1 MHYSRKTRA
10 AFAAGILLALG
21 IIAILAA
28 GIAIICFFYPQA
40 LAYILSIIAIMLALY
55 TAVGLGCALCQTFAG
70 RRREIP
76 AQ

>member
-28 GIAIICFFYPQA
+28 GIAIICDV
-40 LAYILSIIAIMLALY
+40 MK
-55 TAVGLGCALCQTFAG
+55 TFLK
-70 RRREIP
+70 
-76 AQ
+76 

>member
-40 LAYILSIIAIMLALY
+40 LAYILSIIAIVLALY
-55 TAVGLGCALCQTFAG
+55 TAVGLGCALCHTNPG
-70 RRREIP
+70 RRRDLP
-76 AQ
+76 PH